1 MTLEPML
8 AAILAGVGA
17 TVWALFTAGGRAARA
32 RVLGWW
38 GYRREQR
45 ESFAAMV
52 HGFPELRD
60 MVRTA
65 SDAAQRCTGQIRAMD
80 ARLTDQDKVLATLL
94 AMTLGEFEASS
105 VPKFVCDTSG
115 RNMNVNAAYAALLG
129 VGREDLL
136 DYRWRSFIP
145 SDALTGY
152 LARFQAAAADHRK
165 FEDDV
170 QMRRADGTLV
180 RLRVHMLPFPP
191 DEGPA
196 THWVGILS
204 RQAAA

>member
-1 MTLEPML
+1 MTLDPMW

-17 TVWALFTAGGRAARA
+17 TVWGLFTSGGRALRA
-32 RVLGWW
+32 RLAEWW
-38 GYRREQR
+38 AQRRIQR
-45 ESFAAMV
+45 ESFSAMV
-52 HGFPELRD
+52 QGFPELRD

-80 ARLTDQDKVLATLL
+80 ERLTGQDKVLATLL
-94 AMTLGEFEASS
+94 AMTLGEFEASN
-105 VPKFVCDTSG
+105 VPKFVCDTTG

-129 VGREDLL
+129 VGRDDLL

-145 SDALTGY
+145 SDALAGY
-152 LARFQAAAADHRK
+152 MARFQAAVTDHRK
-165 FEDDV
+165 FEDEV
-170 QMRRADGTLV
+170 AMRRADGTLV
-180 RLRVHMLPFPP
+180 RFRVHMLPFPP

-204 RQAAA
+204 QQAAA